1 MMAMR
6 LLVGIGNA
14 VTLILFVGM
23 FVLGILSLASL
34 ALPRL
39 RWARFYCWRLYAAFA
54 AANLVTL
61 FPGTWADGESYGGAV
76 IAVPW
81 VVFSWLLVLWR
92 KDRPPTTDTEPEP
105 GTHGCQPGRSGK

>member
-1 MMAMR
+1 MTAMG

-14 VTLILFVGM
+14 VTAILFVGM

-34 ALPRL
+34 AFPRL
-39 RWARFYCWRLYAAFA
+39 RWAWFYCWRLYAAFA

-61 FPGTWADGESYGGAV
+61 VPGGTWADGEPYALAV
-76 IAVPW
+76 IAAPW

-105 GTHGCQPGRSGK
+105 

>member
-1 MMAMR
+1 MTAMG

-14 VTLILFVGM
+14 VTAILFVGM

-34 ALPRL
+34 AFPRL

-61 FPGTWADGESYGGAV
+61 FPGGTWADGEPYALAV
-76 IAVPW
+76 IAAPW
-81 VVFSWLLVLWR
+81 VVFSWLFVLWR

-105 GTHGCQPGRSGK
+105 